1 MSRRSC
7 LAVALLVLFLA
18 SGCAQTQPTRF
29 YTLSALQPG
38 AGEASAD
45 GPAIGLE
52 PVILPDY
59 LDRPQIVT
67 RAGPNRMM
75 LADFDVWVEPL
86 SGMFT
91 RVLAQNLSV
100 LLETEDVVILP
111 ELRDV
116 RFDHHVQATVTQ
128 FDIDENGQAVLDA
141 LWAVYGR
148 DGRRLVR
155 QDRSRLMETVA
166 EPGDHAAIAAAMSRA
181 LEGLSRDIA
190 GVIQPASS

>member
-7 LAVALLVLFLA
+7 LAVALLALLLA
-18 SGCAQTQPTRF
+18 SACAQTQPTRF
-29 YTLSALQPG
+29 YTLSALQPE
-38 AGEASAD
+38 AGEATAD

-67 RAGPNRMM
+67 RGGPNRMM

-91 RVLAQNLSV
+91 RVLGQNLSV

-155 QDRSRLMETVA
+155 QDRSRITEPVA
-166 EPGDHAAIAAAMSRA
+166 EPGDPAAIAAAQSRA
-181 LEGLSRDIA
+181 RVDLSRDIA
-190 GVIQPASS
+190 DVIQPPSS

>member
-1 MSRRSC
+1 MSRLFRPA
-7 LAVALLVLFLA
+7 LALLALLLVSA
-18 SGCAQTQPTRF
+18 CAETQPTRF
-29 YTLSALQPG
+29 YTLSALQPTS
-38 AGEASAD
+38 GEASAD
-45 GPAIGLE
+45 GPVVGLE

-67 RAGPNRMM
+67 RVGPNRMM
-75 LADFDVWVEPL
+75 LAEFDIWVEPL

-100 LLETEDVVILP
+100 LLETKDVVILP

-116 RFDHHVQATVTQ
+116 RFDHQVQATVTQ
-128 FDIDENGQAVLDA
+128 FDIGGDGRAVLDA

-155 QDRSRLMETVA
+155 QDRSRITEAVA
-166 EPGDHAAIAAAMSRA
+166 EPGDYAAVAAALSRA

-190 GVIQPASS
+190 GVIRTAGS

>member
-1 MSRRSC
+1 MSRRFGPA
-7 LAVALLVLFLA
+7 LALLALLLVSA
-18 SGCAQTQPTRF
+18 CAATQPTRF
-29 YTLSALQPG
+29 YTLSSLRPTAD
-38 AGEASAD
+38 EASAE
-45 GPAIGLE
+45 GPVIGLE

-116 RFDHHVQATVTQ
+116 RFDHQVQATVTQ
-128 FDIDENGQAVLDA
+128 FDIAENGQAVLDA

-155 QDRSRLMETVA
+155 QDRSRITEAVA
-166 EPGDHAAIAAAMSRA
+166 EAGDYAAVAAALSRA

-190 GVIQPASS
+190 GVIRTAGS

>member
-1 MSRRSC
+1 MSRRSRQA
-7 LAVALLVLFLA
+7 LALLALLIA
-18 SGCAQTQPTRF
+18 SACAATQPTRF
-29 YTLSALQPG
+29 YALSSLQPT
-38 AGEASAD
+38 ADEASAD
-45 GPAIGLE
+45 GRVIGLE

-91 RVLAQNLSV
+91 RALAQNLSV

-111 ELRDV
+111 ELRDL
-116 RFDHHVQATVTQ
+116 RFDYQVQATVTQ
-128 FDIDENGQAVLDA
+128 FDIAEDGQAVLDA

-155 QDRSRLMETVA
+155 QDRSRITEAVA
-166 EPGDHAAIAAAMSRA
+166 EPGDYAAVAAALSRA

-190 GVIQPASS
+190 GVIRTAGS

>member
-1 MSRRSC
+1 MRYRAGPS
-7 LAVALLVLFLA
+7 LALLALLLVSA
-18 SGCAQTQPTRF
+18 CAQTQPTRF
-29 YTLSALQPG
+29 YTLSPLQPE
-38 AGEASAD
+38 AGEASAE

-52 PVILPDY
+52 PVMLPDY

-67 RAGPNRMM
+67 RAGPNRMT
-75 LADFDVWVEPL
+75 LAEFDIWVEPL

-100 LLETEDVVILP
+100 LLDTKDVVILP

-116 RFDHHVQATVTQ
+116 RFDYHVQATVTQ
-128 FDIDENGQAVLDA
+128 FDIAEDGRAVLDA

-148 DGRRLVR
+148 DGRSLVQ
-155 QDRSRLMETVA
+155 QDRSRITEAVA
-166 EPGDHAAIAAAMSRA
+166 EPGDYASMAGALSRA

-190 GVIQPASS
+190 DVIGTAGS

>member
-155 QDRSRLMETVA
+155 QDRSRIMETVA
-166 EPGDHAAIAAAMSRA
+166 EPGDPAAIAAAMSRA
-181 LEGLSRDIA
+181 LGGLSRDIA
-190 GVIQPASS
+190 EVIRAAGS

>member
-1 MSRRSC
+1 MSRGSC
-7 LAVALLVLFLA
+7 LPVALLALFLTSA
-18 SGCAQTQPTRF
+18 CAETQPTRF
-29 YTLSALQPG
+29 YTLSALQPQ
-38 AGEASAD
+38 AGETAAD

-100 LLETEDVVILP
+100 LLESEDVVILP

-128 FDIDENGQAVLDA
+128 FDIAEDGQAVLDA

-148 DGRRLVR
+148 DGRRPVR
-155 QDRSRLMETVA
+155 QDRSRITEAVA
-166 EPGDHAAIAAAMSRA
+166 EPGDPAAVAAALSRA

-190 GVIQPASS
+190 EAIRTAGT

>member
-1 MSRRSC
+1 MIRPGPA
-7 LAVALLVLFLA
+7 LALLALCLVSA
-18 SGCAQTQPTRF
+18 CAQTQPTRF
-29 YTLSALQPG
+29 YTLSALQPE
-38 AGEASAD
+38 AGEATVD
-45 GPAIGLE
+45 GPAVGLE

-155 QDRSRLMETVA
+155 QDRSRIMETVA
-166 EPGDHAAIAAAMSRA
+166 EPGDPAAIAAAMSRA

-190 GVIQPASS
+190 EVIRTAGS

>member
-155 QDRSRLMETVA
+155 QDRSRLMEAVA

>member
-1 MSRRSC
+1 MIRRSR
-7 LAVALLVLFLA
+7 LAVALLTLLLA
-18 SGCAQTQPTRF
+18 SACAETQPTRF
-29 YTLSALQPG
+29 YTLSGLQPE
-38 AGEASAD
+38 AGEAGAD

-52 PVILPDY
+52 PVMLPDY

-67 RAGPNRMM
+67 RAGPNRMA
-75 LADFDVWVEPL
+75 LAEFDIWVEPL

-148 DGRRLVR
+148 DGRRLAR
-155 QDRSRLMETVA
+155 QDRSRVTEAVA
-166 EPGDHAAIAAAMSRA
+166 EPGDHAAIASALSRA

-190 GVIQPASS
+190 DAIETAGR

>member
-7 LAVALLVLFLA
+7 LAVALLALFLA
-18 SGCAQTQPTRF
+18 SACAQTQPTRF

-155 QDRSRLMETVA
+155 QDRSRIMEAVA
-166 EPGDHAAIAAAMSRA
+166 EPRDHAAIAAAMSRA

>member
-1 MSRRSC
+1 MSRRFRPA
-7 LAVALLVLFLA
+7 LALLALLVA
-18 SGCAQTQPTRF
+18 AACAETQPTRF
-29 YTLSALQPG
+29 YTLSALRPT

-45 GPAIGLE
+45 GPVIGLE

-67 RAGPNRMM
+67 RTGPNRMM
-75 LADFDVWVEPL
+75 LAEFDIWVEPL

-100 LLETEDVVILP
+100 LLETKDVVILP

-116 RFDHHVQATVTQ
+116 RFDHQVQATVTQ
-128 FDIDENGQAVLDA
+128 FDIGEDGQAVLDA

-155 QDRSRLMETVA
+155 QDRSRITEAVA
-166 EPGDHAAIAAAMSRA
+166 EPGDYAAVAAALSRA

-190 GVIQPASS
+190 GVIRTAGS